1 MPASHHPKNG
11 NAPLADDRTVTLP
24 IDGSTQRVRMCAT
37 RVGLPPIL
45 IVQAGP
51 GFPLLREVP
60 KFQRR
65 LRLENDFLVCY
76 WEQRGC
82 GSASNLDAKSASLKR
97 HVDDL
102 RAVLQWVHNE
112 TKQKVMVFG
121 ISIGATYALQAVETR
136 IGSDRGSNRHSADSD
151 TARSDASIDA
161 FLRQQAARANNRR
174 LSAKIEKLGAPPYT
188 TSSVFQQR
196 AGLMADMGGVEHG
209 RTFSS
214 LLRETLFGMLR
225 VYGPVGMVKAVRNMS
240 TIQEATLAEMASLD
254 LFADP
259 PRLAVPIHYVF
270 GEQDPIISG
279 ACEATPCGDCL
290 AGADGDVRGERG
302 AHGALRPSRV
312 GTVCGD
318 EGPRWRRVAPMTL
331 SRRSSWMLYG
341 AYGTTGRLIVDE
353 ALRRGHPPVLAGRDV
368 DGAGEAI
375 VRAGDD
381 RRGGVLPRED
391 GAIDHMRSLSCWFL
405 VACCRCSAL
414 DCLRR

>member
-1 MPASHHPKNG
+1 MPTSQPPKNG
-11 NAPLADDRTVTLP
+11 NAPLAVDRTVTLP

-37 RVGLPPIL
+37 RVGLPPLL

-51 GFPLLREVP
+51 GFPLLHEVP

-102 RAVLQWVHNE
+102 RAVLKWVHNE

-121 ISIGATYALQAVETR
+121 ISIGATYALQAVARE
-136 IGSDRGSNRHSADSD
+136 SDRTEAVIAISADSD

-174 LSAKIEKLGAPPYT
+174 LNTKIEKLGAPPYT
-188 TSSVFQQR
+188 TSRVFQQR

-214 LLRETLFGMLR
+214 LLGETLFGMMR
-225 VYGPVGMVKAVRNMS
+225 AYGPVGMVKAIRNMS

-259 PRLAVPIHYVF
+259 PRLAVPVHYVF
-270 GEQDPIISG
+270 GEQDPIVSAELAKQLPAAI
-279 ACEATPCGDCL
+279 AAPVWTVTFATNAGHMVHFDHPELVRSVVMKARPGD
-290 AGADGDVRGERG
+290 
-302 AHGALRPSRV
+302 ALRQ
-312 GTVCGD
+312 
-318 EGPRWRRVAPMTL
+318 
-331 SRRSSWMLYG
+331 
-341 AYGTTGRLIVDE
+341 
-353 ALRRGHPPVLAGRDV
+353 
-368 DGAGEAI
+368 
-375 VRAGDD
+375 
-381 RRGGVLPRED
+381 
-391 GAIDHMRSLSCWFL
+391 
-405 VACCRCSAL
+405 
-414 DCLRR
+414 